1 MIGRSVARRYLGASM
16 EAAERAAVR
25 EQLGRQ
31 LAMLQAALEV
41 SPDVRRLLGH
51 PSMDLERKLAAVGD
65 VLGEEPVEPLRKLIA
80 LLIDNDRLE
89 VLEVAEEVYQQLVD
103 EAEGVLRAFV
113 ATSAPLDPDQSQRLA
128 QALSG
133 WLEQD
138 VLIDADVDPDLIGGI
153 VVRVGDRVLDAS
165 LRGRLERIRERMVEM

>member
-1 MIGRSVARRYLGASM
+1 MIGRSVARRYLAAAM
-16 EAAERAAVR
+16 RAAERGGVR
-25 EQLGRQ
+25 DQLGRQ
-31 LAMLQAALEV
+31 LGALAAAMELSAD
-41 SPDVRRLLGH
+41 PRRLLGH

-65 VLGEEPVEPLRKLIA
+65 MLGQPPVEPLRRLIA

-89 VLEVAEEVYQQLVD
+89 VLEAADEVYQQLMD
-103 EAEGVLRAFV
+103 EADGVLRAFV
-113 ATSAPLDPDQSQRLA
+113 VTPAPLGDEQSRRLA

-138 VLIDADVDPDLIGGI
+138 VVIDAEVDPELIGGI

-165 LRGRLERIRERMVEM
+165 LRGRLERIRERMVQM